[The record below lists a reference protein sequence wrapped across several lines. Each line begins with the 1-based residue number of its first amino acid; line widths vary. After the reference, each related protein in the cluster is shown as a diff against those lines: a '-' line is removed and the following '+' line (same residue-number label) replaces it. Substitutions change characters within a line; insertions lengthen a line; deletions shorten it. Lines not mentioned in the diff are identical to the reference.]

1 MFNTQKQRGV
11 ISYTIYIDN
20 NHFNLLQINDYTHD
34 LIMESS
40 SILVED
46 ELNEEV
52 TLTTEENML
61 MRGGY
66 RCIACKNAIFDH
78 NKKKL
83 YLDHLR
89 YLRRLSEIAQMLSK
103 NAYINQIDIQNL
115 SLVHFQ

>member
-1 MFNTQKQRGV
+1 M
-11 ISYTIYIDN
+11 
-20 NHFNLLQINDYTHD
+20 NDYTHD

-89 YLRRLSEIAQMLSK
+89 YLRRLSKIA
-103 NAYINQIDIQNL
+103 
-115 SLVHFQ
+115 